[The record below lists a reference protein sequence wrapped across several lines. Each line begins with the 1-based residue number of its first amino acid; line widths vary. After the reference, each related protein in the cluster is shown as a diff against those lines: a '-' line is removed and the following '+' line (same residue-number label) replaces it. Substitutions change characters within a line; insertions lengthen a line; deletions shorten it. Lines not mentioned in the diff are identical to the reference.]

1 MAGTPKN
8 DRILAADVR
17 KLSLNLISKYLKD
30 ESPENDKFRKD
41 LILKLATNVLPRI
54 TQLEG
59 EEGSPIKVAIT
70 GFNYITPSEIKNDRN
85 STDTT
90 TES

>member
-1 MAGTPKN
+1 MAGVTKN
-8 DRILAADVR
+8 DRILAGEVR
-17 KLSLNLISKYLKD
+17 KLSLKLIAKYLND
-30 ESPENDKFRKD
+30 ESEENDKFRKD

-70 GFNYITPSEIKNDRN
+70 GFNYITPSEIKNVDQEGQ
-85 STDTT
+85 TH
-90 TES
+90 

>member
-1 MAGTPKN
+1 MAAPTKN
-8 DRILAADVR
+8 DRILAQDVR
-17 KLSLNLISKYLKD
+17 KLSLNLIAKYLKD
-30 ESPENDKFRKD
+30 ESEANDKFRKD

-70 GFNYITPSEIKNDRN
+70 GFNYITPTEIKNDTN
-85 STDTT
+85 STDVTT
-90 TES
+90 